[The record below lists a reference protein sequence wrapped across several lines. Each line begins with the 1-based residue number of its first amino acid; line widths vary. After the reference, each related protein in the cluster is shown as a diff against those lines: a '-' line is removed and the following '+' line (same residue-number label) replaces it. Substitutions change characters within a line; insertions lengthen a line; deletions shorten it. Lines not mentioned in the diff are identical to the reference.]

1 MGRLRFWGSGR
12 GFKLVVFI
20 SFLGIGLT
28 VWYVIVVLKVAVE
41 SIVVLQVDV
50 DVEVKVEV
58 KVNIAGRLRVQGRCS
73 RR

>member
-1 MGRLRFWGSGR
+1 M
-12 GFKLVVFI
+12 
-20 SFLGIGLT
+20 
-28 VWYVIVVLKVAVE
+28 IVVLKVAVE
-41 SIVVLQVDV
+41 SLVVLQVDV

>member
-1 MGRLRFWGSGR
+1 M
-12 GFKLVVFI
+12 
-20 SFLGIGLT
+20 
-28 VWYVIVVLKVAVE
+28 IVVLKVAVE

>member
-1 MGRLRFWGSGR
+1 M
-12 GFKLVVFI
+12 
-20 SFLGIGLT
+20 
-28 VWYVIVVLKVAVE
+28 IVVLKVAVE

-58 KVNIAGRLRVQGRCS
+58 KVNIAGRLRIQGRCS

>member
-1 MGRLRFWGSGR
+1 
-12 GFKLVVFI
+12 
-20 SFLGIGLT
+20 
-28 VWYVIVVLKVAVE
+28 VIVVLKVAVE